1 MVAWPVHKS
10 LIWKRMR
17 RFRRPSV
24 TPESVPASVPQSQ
37 VPQSQVP
44 HRQVPQTEGIHGID
58 APIRTSFKVPV
69 APMVR
74 TSFAA
79 LLSVFALAGAG
90 TALAQEQGPPPGK
103 VLIIQES
110 NGFPGGEQ
118 ATELS
123 RQQVMIMGG
132 RLRVF
137 DQRHGWA
144 LYVSLPDRTVREASI
159 PSREYV
165 ERPFDYYEK
174 YRADHARSLREQ
186 AAEFVRQR
194 ERVKDDAKELRALE
208 TEYTRIGGDVRSPGA
223 VTARLEQFPQDS
235 RKATILVDREPRE
248 VTLDHYRI
256 RENNAVDPVFDLW
269 ITRDLRLPVDIL
281 AFWRALGTFA
291 PEVSEKLIQVPGV
304 VIECTAVLD
313 TGTFK
318 RRFQSKVLELRTDDP
333 ALTPEALTPPGG
345 FKEVQPGDATTV
357 PAQAPRVWSV
367 MSGRMLEPGTEVV
380 FIAPNRRRYYV
391 ADAQERAALIR
402 LLGEGKEPPFL
413 RAPASPQPGAQPPG
427 QR

>member
-1 MVAWPVHKS
+1 M
-10 LIWKRMR
+10 
-17 RFRRPSV
+17 
-24 TPESVPASVPQSQ
+24 
-37 VPQSQVP
+37 
-44 HRQVPQTEGIHGID
+44 
-58 APIRTSFKVPV
+58 
-69 APMVR
+69 R

-79 LLSVFALAGAG
+79 MAALMSAFALPLGG
-90 TALAQEQGPPPGK
+90 TAMAQEQGPPQGK
-103 VLIIQES
+103 VLIVQES

-123 RQQVMIMGG
+123 RQQVMIVGG

-144 LYVSLPDRTVREASI
+144 LFVSLPDRTVQEASI

-165 ERPFDYYEK
+165 ERSFDYYEK
-174 YRADHARSLREQ
+174 YRADRARALREQ

-194 ERVKDDAKELRALE
+194 ERVKDDPRELRALE

-223 VTARLEQFPQDS
+223 VTARLEHFPQDA
-235 RKATILVDREPRE
+235 RKTTILVDREPRE
-248 VTLDHYRI
+248 VTLEHYRI

-269 ITRDLRLPVDIL
+269 TTRDLRLPVDIL
-281 AFWRALGTFA
+281 AYWRALGTFA
-291 PEVSEKLIQVPGV
+291 PEVSEKLVQVPGV

-333 ALTPEALTPPGG
+333 ALQVDAVTIPSS
-345 FKEVQPGDATTV
+345 FKKVTEPQPGTV
-357 PAQAPRVWSV
+357 PANAPRVWSV

-413 RAPASPQPGAQPPG
+413 SGPASPQPGAQTPG
-427 QR
+427 AR

>member
-1 MVAWPVHKS
+1 MFA
-10 LIWKRMR
+10 
-17 RFRRPSV
+17 V
-24 TPESVPASVPQSQ
+24 TAVLAASV
-37 VPQSQVP
+37 
-44 HRQVPQTEGIHGID
+44 
-58 APIRTSFKVPV
+58 
-69 APMVR
+69 
-74 TSFAA
+74 
-79 LLSVFALAGAG
+79 G
-90 TALAQEQGPPPGK
+90 TAMAQEQGPPQGK
-103 VLIIQES
+103 VLIVQES

-118 ATELS
+118 STELS
-123 RQQVMIMGG
+123 RQQVMIVGG
-132 RLRVF
+132 RLRVL

-144 LYVSLPDRTVREASI
+144 LFVSLPDRTVQEASI

-165 ERPFDYYEK
+165 ERAFDYYEK
-174 YRADHARSLREQ
+174 YRADRAKSLREQ

-248 VTLDHYRI
+248 VTLEHYKI

-281 AFWRALGTFA
+281 AYWRALGTFA
-291 PEVSEKLIQVPGV
+291 PEVSEKLVQVPGV

-333 ALTPEALTPPGG
+333 ALTPEAVVIPPS
-345 FKEVQPGDATTV
+345 FKERTDTAPVEAS
-357 PAQAPRVWSV
+357 APRVWSV

-413 RAPASPQPGAQPPG
+413 RGPASPQPGAQAPG
-427 QR
+427 PR